1 MLKVRQIKSRAK
13 KKLLEYFDR
22 FLVFCIRA
30 RIEQDAWNETIIA
43 IEAESIEEIK
53 EELNIKNS
61 RTLKLIE
68 EMREAVKKEQEAY
81 AKYQEDENF
90 HDEYIKANHE
100 AAAKILAV
108 YEVLKE
114 RKLKEFVYP
123 R

>member
-1 MLKVRQIKSRAK
+1 MLKEVRHRIK
-13 KKLLEYFDR
+13 KKLIEHFDR

-30 RIEQDAWNETIIA
+30 RIEQDAWNETIMA
-43 IEAESIEEIK
+43 IEADSIEEIK
-53 EELNIKNS
+53 EKLDIKSSRILELIK
-61 RTLKLIE
+61 

-108 YEVLKE
+108 YEVFRE
-114 RKLKEFVYP
+114 RKLKDFVYP